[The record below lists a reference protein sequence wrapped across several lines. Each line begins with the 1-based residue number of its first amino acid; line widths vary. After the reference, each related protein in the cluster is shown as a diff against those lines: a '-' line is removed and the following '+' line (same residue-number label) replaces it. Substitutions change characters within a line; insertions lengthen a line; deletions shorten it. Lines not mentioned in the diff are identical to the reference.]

1 MINIDELEKDSEFVI
16 DRYIKQ
22 ISKEVKET
30 SDKLK
35 QQGHPNYHIEAR
47 HIINLKYG
55 KWWRERLEL
64 KKIYKWNRT
73 EILSV
78 ELEDANADDKTLA
91 ITIIFKQ
98 YKQGFIA
105 IEYKNNYSIFS
116 NTEDAIKHIIT
127 IDPV

>member
-1 MINIDELEKDSEFVI
+1 MKW
-16 DRYIKQ
+16 
-22 ISKEVKET
+22 SKLT
-30 SDKLK
+30 
-35 QQGHPNYHIEAR
+35 N
-47 HIINLKYG
+47 
-55 KWWRERLEL
+55 
-64 KKIYKWNRT
+64 T

-78 ELEDANADDKTLA
+78 ELEDANADDKILA

-105 IEYKNNYSIFS
+105 IEYKNNYLIFS